1 MSIVCNLI
9 DLAASYLELFVLYEI
24 YTELFEKNRRKNDL
38 KNAKLWVV
46 FVGTIVIALCNHV
59 SVFSY
64 FTIIIC
70 AIYTSTSALI
80 LFKINWI
87 PLFSVSSFYILC
99 LGYFDF
105 FIISIFSHIW
115 GEAAVMQKLSEQG
128 IPRILLI
135 LIVKALWIVLFLLYK
150 DHIKVFAQKVTSMY
164 KVLVI
169 SIIGF
174 CGFVFLV
181 EQTCKMLNYSLI
193 GIWFVTVFGLA
204 LFIFVTYFVIVRQEE
219 KNRLKIETMR
229 SDLLEEKYKA
239 IQEIYSSNAKLY
251 HDMNNHL
258 DVLYQL
264 LDNES
269 MDKAKEYIKE
279 IGKPIKKLSKTVWT
293 GEEVVDAVIKSK
305 VEVMK
310 EKNISFEINADFPEN
325 TNIAQ
330 HDMCTILANLMDNA
344 IEATCKLEKNRRVSL
359 VIRSINQ
366 FLILKISNTYLCSG
380 GQFNSIPE
388 TTKENKQIHGWGLP
402 SVKDTVEKY
411 NGTMECIRE
420 ENEFTVSVMMFW
432 EHLKTK

>member
-1 MSIVCNLI
+1 
-9 DLAASYLELFVLYEI
+9 
-24 YTELFEKNRRKNDL
+24 
-38 KNAKLWVV
+38 
-46 FVGTIVIALCNHV
+46 
-59 SVFSY
+59 
-64 FTIIIC
+64 
-70 AIYTSTSALI
+70 
-80 LFKINWI
+80 
-87 PLFSVSSFYILC
+87 
-99 LGYFDF
+99 
-105 FIISIFSHIW
+105 
-115 GEAAVMQKLSEQG
+115 
-128 IPRILLI
+128 
-135 LIVKALWIVLFLLYK
+135 
-150 DHIKVFAQKVTSMY
+150 
-164 KVLVI
+164 
-169 SIIGF
+169 
-174 CGFVFLV
+174 
-181 EQTCKMLNYSLI
+181 
-193 GIWFVTVFGLA
+193 
-204 LFIFVTYFVIVRQEE
+204 
-219 KNRLKIETMR
+219 
-229 SDLLEEKYKA
+229 
-239 IQEIYSSNAKLY
+239 
-251 HDMNNHL
+251 MNNHL